1 MYWLTKD
8 AIKILAI
15 FFSYN
20 ENFELE
26 QNFKTTS
33 TTIQRIPKEFLWNSS
48 NAKIKHETVSND
60 FQNQCLKNVD
70 ISSKTSS
77 LRCSWVERLF
87 NENSYDSKL
96 IPLHFVNN
104 AFGKNF
110 IFHSNLTFKTSV
122 FYQFPTF
129 NVNILQSWKRN
140 FLIPLTLLVY
150 KLVYSLSQFL
160 WFNNYIT
167 IDNNY
172 VQFKEIPSHNINSVN
187 QLFTSEAE
195 FKDWNHIKRE
205 FWITDNLYYKFTQI
219 LNVFPKKWRKI
230 LRENRAETCVIYLN
244 NHLIKNNLFLS

>member
-1 MYWLTKD
+1 M
-8 AIKILAI
+8 
-15 FFSYN
+15 
-20 ENFELE
+20 
-26 QNFKTTS
+26 
-33 TTIQRIPKEFLWNSS
+33 
-48 NAKIKHETVSND
+48 
-60 FQNQCLKNVD
+60 D

-77 LRCSWVERLF
+77 LRCSWVERLY
-87 NENSYDSKL
+87 NENSYDSQL
-96 IPLHFVNN
+96 ILLHFVNN

-205 FWITDNLYYKFTQI
+205 F
-219 LNVFPKKWRKI
+219 
-230 LRENRAETCVIYLN
+230 
-244 NHLIKNNLFLS
+244 